1 MSRFI
6 KSLYGQNQVNN
17 DNNNNPNNNEIM
29 KRSEIILPGHYCT
42 KSTLDAEVKQI
53 IRIIGKSKRNGY
65 WITDDK
71 KEIPEYI
78 LLDDYVA
85 LDTVPQAKPQRKF
98 GKDIFGD
105 FKPIEI
111 NMTEEQVETDDDLVY
126 ETNQHQQ
133 TSQHRQTNDNNEKLI
148 TLTDKQFEELLNRQ
162 IVKRKEPINNEVKV
176 TNDVKHEYIDKQTLS
191 IISKASI
198 VSLNDSYEKKYGDRP
213 YKQKKLS
220 LNIELPI
227 DFDLNKLQ
235 QIIELF
241 ELDDKQIARYIAH
254 QIKINY
260 EEIASIVLQ
269 AINGIDVINGNNGN
283 SVSKTE
289 QVEDRPSI
297 TNIPNI
303 KPNHEHKHI
312 NKQANVEKD
321 NQKIIENGIEDI
333 NNLLSNFLE
342 R

>member
-1 MSRFI
+1 
-6 KSLYGQNQVNN
+6 
-17 DNNNNPNNNEIM
+17 M

-105 FKPIEI
+105 FKPVEI

-126 ETNQHQQ
+126 ETNQQQQ
-133 TSQHRQTNDNNEKLI
+133 TSNHRQTNDNNEKLI
-148 TLTDKQFEELLNRQ
+148 TLTDKQFEELLNTR
-162 IVKRKEPINNEVKV
+162 INKNKDSINSNNEVNNQNNE
-176 TNDVKHEYIDKQTLS
+176 TKHEQNNYIDKQTLS

-269 AINGIDVINGNNGN
+269 AINGIDVNNGN
-283 SVSKTE
+283 SNSGNNISKTE

-303 KPNHEHKHI
+303 KSNHEHKHI

>member
-1 MSRFI
+1 
-6 KSLYGQNQVNN
+6 
-17 DNNNNPNNNEIM
+17 M

-53 IRIIGKSKRNGY
+53 IRIIGKSQREGY

-105 FKPIEI
+105 FKPVEI

-126 ETNQHQQ
+126 ETNHQQ
-133 TSQHRQTNDNNEKLI
+133 QATIHRQTSDNSEKLI
-148 TLTDKQFEELLNRQ
+148 ALTDKQFEELLNRQ
-162 IVKRKEPINNEVKV
+162 IVKRKEQNNDETNVNKV
-176 TNDVKHEYIDKQTLS
+176 TKHEQNNYIDKQTLS

-269 AINGIDVINGNNGN
+269 AINGIDVNKGNNI
-283 SVSKTE
+283 SETKTH
-289 QVEDRPSI
+289 
-297 TNIPNI
+297 PNI
-303 KPNHEHKHI
+303 KTNHEHKHI

-321 NQKIIENGIEDI
+321 NQEVIENGIKDI

>member
-1 MSRFI
+1 
-6 KSLYGQNQVNN
+6 
-17 DNNNNPNNNEIM
+17 M

-53 IRIIGKSKRNGY
+53 IRIIGKSQREGY

-105 FKPIEI
+105 FKPVEI
-111 NMTEEQVETDDDLVY
+111 NVTEEQVETDDDLVY
-126 ETNQHQQ
+126 ETNHQQ
-133 TSQHRQTNDNNEKLI
+133 QVTIHRQTNDNSEKLI
-148 TLTDKQFEELLNRQ
+148 ALTDKQFEELLNRQ
-162 IVKRKEPINNEVKV
+162 IVKRKEPNNNDDTNVNKV
-176 TNDVKHEYIDKQTLS
+176 TNDSKHEQNNYIDKQTLS

-269 AINGIDVINGNNGN
+269 AINGIDVNKGNNI
-283 SVSKTE
+283 SETKT
-289 QVEDRPSI
+289 Q
-297 TNIPNI
+297 PNI

-321 NQKIIENGIEDI
+321 NQEVIENGIKDI
-333 NNLLSNFLE
+333 NKLLSNFLE

>member
-1 MSRFI
+1 
-6 KSLYGQNQVNN
+6 
-17 DNNNNPNNNEIM
+17 M

-53 IRIIGKSKRNGY
+53 IRIIGKSQREGY

-105 FKPIEI
+105 FKPVEI
-111 NMTEEQVETDDDLVY
+111 NVTEEQVETDDY
-126 ETNQHQQ
+126 EFQQPKPQQ
-133 TSQHRQTNDNNEKLI
+133 TTIHRQTSDNNEKLI
-148 TLTDKQFEELLNRQ
+148 ALTDKQFEELLNRQ
-162 IVKRKEPINNEVKV
+162 IVKHKEPSDNNEVNDDTNVNKA
-176 TNDVKHEYIDKQTLS
+176 TNDSKHEQNNYIDKQTLS

-269 AINGIDVINGNNGN
+269 AINGIDVNNGNNISETKQEPKQN
-283 SVSKTE
+283 T
-289 QVEDRPSI
+289 
-297 TNIPNI
+297 
-303 KPNHEHKHI
+303 NHEHKHI

-321 NQKIIENGIEDI
+321 NQEVIENGIKDI

>member
-1 MSRFI
+1 MAFKEWFNNLSRFI

-17 DNNNNPNNNEIM
+17 DNDNNLNNNEIM

-53 IRIIGKSKRNGY
+53 IRIIGKSQREGY

-105 FKPIEI
+105 FKPVEI

-126 ETNQHQQ
+126 ETNHQQ
-133 TSQHRQTNDNNEKLI
+133 QVTIHRQTNDNSEKLI
-148 TLTDKQFEELLNRQ
+148 ALTDKQFEELLNRQ
-162 IVKRKEPINNEVKV
+162 IVKRKEPINNNEVKV

-269 AINGIDVINGNNGN
+269 AINGINLQE
-283 SVSKTE
+283 TE
-289 QVEDRPSI
+289 QESQPK
-297 TNIPNI
+297 PNT
-303 KPNHEHKHI
+303 NHEHKHI

-321 NQKIIENGIEDI
+321 NQEVIENGIKDI
-333 NNLLSNFLE
+333 NKLLSNFLE

>member
-1 MSRFI
+1 
-6 KSLYGQNQVNN
+6 
-17 DNNNNPNNNEIM
+17 M

-53 IRIIGKSKRNGY
+53 IRIIGKSQREGY

-105 FKPIEI
+105 FRPVEI
-111 NMTEEQVETDDDLVY
+111 NMTEEQVETDDY
-126 ETNQHQQ
+126 ELQQ
-133 TSQHRQTNDNNEKLI
+133 PKQYQTIIHRQTNDNSEKLI
-148 TLTDKQFEELLNRQ
+148 ALTDKQFEELLNRQ
-162 IVKRKEPINNEVKV
+162 IVKRKEPINNDTNVNKV
-176 TNDVKHEYIDKQTLS
+176 TNDSKHEQNNYIDKQTLS

-269 AINGIDVINGNNGN
+269 AINGIDVNKGNNI
-283 SVSKTE
+283 SETKT
-289 QVEDRPSI
+289 Q
-297 TNIPNI
+297 PNI

-321 NQKIIENGIEDI
+321 NQEVIENGIKDI

>member
-1 MSRFI
+1 
-6 KSLYGQNQVNN
+6 
-17 DNNNNPNNNEIM
+17 M

-53 IRIIGKSKRNGY
+53 IRIIGKSKREGY

-105 FKPIEI
+105 FKPVEI
-111 NMTEEQVETDDDLVY
+111 NVTEEQVETDDDLVY
-126 ETNQHQQ
+126 ETNHQQ
-133 TSQHRQTNDNNEKLI
+133 QTTIHRQTNDNSEKLI
-148 TLTDKQFEELLNRQ
+148 ALTDKQFEELLNRQ
-162 IVKRKEPINNEVKV
+162 IVKRKEPNNNEVKV
-176 TNDVKHEYIDKQTLS
+176 TNDVRQDYIDKQTLS

-269 AINGIDVINGNNGN
+269 SINVIDVNKGNNI
-283 SVSKTE
+283 SETKT
-289 QVEDRPSI
+289 Q
-297 TNIPNI
+297 PNI

-321 NQKIIENGIEDI
+321 NQEVIENGIKDI
-333 NNLLSNFLE
+333 NNLLSNFLK

>member
-1 MSRFI
+1 
-6 KSLYGQNQVNN
+6 
-17 DNNNNPNNNEIM
+17 M

-53 IRIIGKSKRNGY
+53 IRIIGKSQREGY

-105 FKPIEI
+105 FKPVEI
-111 NMTEEQVETDDDLVY
+111 NVTEEQVETDDY
-126 ETNQHQQ
+126 ELQQPKQQQ
-133 TSQHRQTNDNNEKLI
+133 TTIHRQTNDNNEKLI
-148 TLTDKQFEELLNRQ
+148 ALTDKQFEELLNRQ
-162 IVKRKEPINNEVKV
+162 IVKRKEPINNDEVNNEVKV
-176 TNDVKHEYIDKQTLS
+176 TNDVKQDYIDKQTLS

-269 AINGIDVINGNNGN
+269 AINGINLQETVD
-283 SVSKTE
+283 E
-289 QVEDRPSI
+289 RPSI
-297 TNIPNI
+297 IQKSQPKPNI
-303 KPNHEHKHI
+303 NHEHKHI

-321 NQKIIENGIEDI
+321 NQEVIENGIKDI

>member
-1 MSRFI
+1 
-6 KSLYGQNQVNN
+6 
-17 DNNNNPNNNEIM
+17 M

-53 IRIIGKSKRNGY
+53 IRIIGKSQREGY

-105 FKPIEI
+105 FKPVEI
-111 NMTEEQVETDDDLVY
+111 NVTEEQVETDDDLVY
-126 ETNQHQQ
+126 ETNHQQ
-133 TSQHRQTNDNNEKLI
+133 QTTIQRQTNDNSEKLI
-148 TLTDKQFEELLNRQ
+148 ALTDKQFEELLNRQ
-162 IVKRKEPINNEVKV
+162 IVKRKEPTNNENNV
-176 TNDVKHEYIDKQTLS
+176 TNDSKHEQNNYIDKQTLS

-269 AINGIDVINGNNGN
+269 AINGIDVNKGNNGN
-283 SVSKTE
+283 SISETKT
-289 QVEDRPSI
+289 Q
-297 TNIPNI
+297 PNI

-321 NQKIIENGIEDI
+321 NQEVIENGIKDI

>member
-1 MSRFI
+1 
-6 KSLYGQNQVNN
+6 
-17 DNNNNPNNNEIM
+17 M

-53 IRIIGKSKRNGY
+53 IRIIGKSQREGY

-105 FKPIEI
+105 FKPVEI
-111 NMTEEQVETDDDLVY
+111 NVTEEQVETDDY
-126 ETNQHQQ
+126 EFQQPKPQQ
-133 TSQHRQTNDNNEKLI
+133 TTIYRQKSDNNEKLI
-148 TLTDKQFEELLNRQ
+148 ALTDKQFEELLNRQ
-162 IVKRKEPINNEVKV
+162 IVKHREPNNDD
-176 TNDVKHEYIDKQTLS
+176 TNDEVNAKNKATNDSKHEQNNYIDKQTLS

-269 AINGIDVINGNNGN
+269 AINGINVNNGNNI
-283 SVSKTE
+283 SETKT
-289 QVEDRPSI
+289 Q
-297 TNIPNI
+297 PNI

-312 NKQANVEKD
+312 NKQANIEKD
-321 NQKIIENGIEDI
+321 NQEVIENGIKDI

>member
-1 MSRFI
+1 
-6 KSLYGQNQVNN
+6 
-17 DNNNNPNNNEIM
+17 M

-53 IRIIGKSKRNGY
+53 IRIIGKSQREGY

-105 FKPIEI
+105 FKPVEI
-111 NMTEEQVETDDDLVY
+111 NMTEEQVETDDDLVV
-126 ETNQHQQ
+126 ETNHQQ
-133 TSQHRQTNDNNEKLI
+133 QVTIHHQTNDNNEKLI
-148 TLTDKQFEELLNRQ
+148 ALTDKQFEELLNRQ
-162 IVKRKEPINNEVKV
+162 IVKRKEPNNNENKV
-176 TNDVKHEYIDKQTLS
+176 TNDSKHEQNNYIDKQTLS

-269 AINGIDVINGNNGN
+269 AINGIDLQEP
-283 SVSKTE
+283 KTKH
-289 QVEDRPSI
+289 QPK
-297 TNIPNI
+297 PNT
-303 KPNHEHKHI
+303 NHEHKHI

-321 NQKIIENGIEDI
+321 NQEVIENGIKDI

>member
-1 MSRFI
+1 
-6 KSLYGQNQVNN
+6 
-17 DNNNNPNNNEIM
+17 M

-53 IRIIGKSKRNGY
+53 IRIIGKSQREGY

-105 FKPIEI
+105 FKPVEI
-111 NMTEEQVETDDDLVY
+111 NVNEEQMETDDDLVV
-126 ETNQHQQ
+126 ETNHQQ
-133 TSQHRQTNDNNEKLI
+133 KVTIHRQTNDNSEKLI
-148 TLTDKQFEELLNRQ
+148 ALTDKQFEELLNRQ
-162 IVKRKEPINNEVKV
+162 IVKRKEPNNEVKV
-176 TNDVKHEYIDKQTLS
+176 TNDSKHEQNNYIDKQTLS

-269 AINGIDVINGNNGN
+269 AINGIDLQEP
-283 SVSKTE
+283 KTKT
-289 QVEDRPSI
+289 QPQQN
-297 TNIPNI
+297 T
-303 KPNHEHKHI
+303 NHEHKHI

-321 NQKIIENGIEDI
+321 NQEVIENGIKDI

>member
-17 DNNNNPNNNEIM
+17 DNNNNLNNNGIM

-53 IRIIGKSKRNGY
+53 IRIIGKSQREGY

-105 FKPIEI
+105 FKPVEI
-111 NMTEEQVETDDDLVY
+111 NVTEEQVETDDYDFQQ
-126 ETNQHQQ
+126 TNHQQ
-133 TSQHRQTNDNNEKLI
+133 QTTIHRQTNDNSEKLI
-148 TLTDKQFEELLNRQ
+148 ALTDKQFEELINRQ
-162 IVKRKEPINNEVKV
+162 IVKRKEPINNEVNNEVKV
-176 TNDVKHEYIDKQTLS
+176 TNDVKREYIDKQTLS

-269 AINGIDVINGNNGN
+269 AINGIDLQETKLEPQHKIQPKQN
-283 SVSKTE
+283 T
-289 QVEDRPSI
+289 
-297 TNIPNI
+297 
-303 KPNHEHKHI
+303 NHEHKHI

-321 NQKIIENGIEDI
+321 NQEVIENGIKDI

>member
-1 MSRFI
+1 
-6 KSLYGQNQVNN
+6 
-17 DNNNNPNNNEIM
+17 M

-53 IRIIGKSKRNGY
+53 IRIIGKSQREGY

-105 FKPIEI
+105 FKPVEI
-111 NMTEEQVETDDDLVY
+111 NVTEEQVETDDY
-126 ETNQHQQ
+126 ELQQPKQQQ
-133 TSQHRQTNDNNEKLI
+133 TTIHRQTNDNNEKLI
-148 TLTDKQFEELLNRQ
+148 ALTDKQFEELLNRQ
-162 IVKRKEPINNEVKV
+162 IVKRKEPINNDEVKV

-269 AINGIDVINGNNGN
+269 AINGINLQETVD
-283 SVSKTE
+283 E
-289 QVEDRPSI
+289 RPSI
-297 TNIPNI
+297 IHESKPKQQPNL

-321 NQKIIENGIEDI
+321 NQEVIENGIKDI